1 MHISSRYVCGGGLR
15 GFSWPNAN
23 NRVHSQNVRQSCDL
37 FSKKTNRNVGCILS
51 FSAFGYFRFGSKST
65 TELNESESDPHQAE
79 SLEVDSRR
87 AIDRRGE
94 EVGGGGGDG
103 GGWAGTGVKGEYSS
117 TISEGAT
124 KL

>member
-1 MHISSRYVCGGGLR
+1 MRTTASILRMCDKAVISFQKDKSQCGMPLVLFCIR
-15 GFSWPNAN
+15 IFS
-23 NRVHSQNVRQSCDL
+23 
-37 FSKKTNRNVGCILS
+37 
-51 FSAFGYFRFGSKST
+51 FGSKST

-87 AIDRRGE
+87 AIDGRGE
-94 EVGGGGGDG
+94 EGGGGER
-103 GGWAGTGVKGEYSS
+103 GWLGWDWGQGEYSS